1 MNYYFLIPFV
11 AYTINSAFSLYVLFL
26 DPRRKINRV
35 FAIGFLFVAAW
46 NLAEGMMRSRDNYG
60 EAIFWSRVMLSAV
73 FFIPSFILYFSF
85 VFTKHSF
92 SEKVSSILL
101 IFTPPFLFSAF
112 LVPYIYRDIVM
123 TPSGY
128 DYVPGP
134 LFGLF
139 SLLYLA
145 VCLVALFIFY
155 RKYFTT
161 SSKSE
166 KSIFLVILIGFAIP
180 VLLGLFTNLFSR
192 MLGISV
198 PRLGSVFSV
207 FVSLSFF
214 YAIRRHQFLVLPI
227 SERKEEGLPTFT
239 LEKGYS
245 YIAKEEVPEKSYHI
259 FCDLVSHGIH
269 GIVIARTH
277 PSKTKAVMGLEKT
290 PVFWL
295 SSVKGEG
302 NLEPHDLSKVLF
314 IVSSFLKESPDSVV
328 FLEGIEYLIY
338 NNNFDSILKFLYVLD
353 DCITFYHSR
362 LILSI
367 NPKALSPKEMTLM
380 EREMIIL

>member
-161 SSKSE
+161 SSK
-166 KSIFLVILIGFAIP
+166 
-180 VLLGLFTNLFSR
+180 
-192 MLGISV
+192 
-198 PRLGSVFSV
+198 
-207 FVSLSFF
+207 
-214 YAIRRHQFLVLPI
+214 
-227 SERKEEGLPTFT
+227 
-239 LEKGYS
+239 
-245 YIAKEEVPEKSYHI
+245 
-259 FCDLVSHGIH
+259 
-269 GIVIARTH
+269 
-277 PSKTKAVMGLEKT
+277 
-290 PVFWL
+290 
-295 SSVKGEG
+295 
-302 NLEPHDLSKVLF
+302 
-314 IVSSFLKESPDSVV
+314 
-328 FLEGIEYLIY
+328 
-338 NNNFDSILKFLYVLD
+338 
-353 DCITFYHSR
+353 
-362 LILSI
+362 
-367 NPKALSPKEMTLM
+367 
-380 EREMIIL
+380 